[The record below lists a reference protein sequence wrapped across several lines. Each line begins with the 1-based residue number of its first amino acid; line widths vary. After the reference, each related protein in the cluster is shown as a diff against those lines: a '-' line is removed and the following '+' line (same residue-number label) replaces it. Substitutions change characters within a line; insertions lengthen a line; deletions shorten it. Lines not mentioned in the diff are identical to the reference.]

1 MRIGKVTG
9 SIVSTKKEESLV
21 GAKLMIVQ
29 CENKDGQA
37 YGIEEV
43 AVDYVGAGI
52 GEKVL
57 IASGSAVRTSDTT
70 KTKTI
75 DLAIIGIIDSIQ

>member
-9 SIVSTKKEESLV
+9 SIVST
-21 GAKLMIVQ
+21 
-29 CENKDGQA
+29 
-37 YGIEEV
+37 
-43 AVDYVGAGI
+43 
-52 GEKVL
+52 KVL